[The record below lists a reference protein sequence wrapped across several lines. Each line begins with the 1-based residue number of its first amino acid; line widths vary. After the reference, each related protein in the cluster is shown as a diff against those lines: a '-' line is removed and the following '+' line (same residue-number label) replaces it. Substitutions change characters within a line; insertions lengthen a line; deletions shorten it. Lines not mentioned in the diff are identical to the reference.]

1 MAAWRTITALALTGM
16 ITLAAPACAE
26 LATSATSGARKP
38 DVMSGDERVKAV
50 QQALRDK
57 GRDPGAVDGRMG
69 PKTEA
74 ALRDFQQAEGIEV
87 TGQLDVKT
95 MQALGIDE
103 KTS

>member
-26 LATSATSGARKP
+26 LATSATSGARK
-38 DVMSGDERVKAV
+38 SGGDERVKAV
-50 QQALRDK
+50 QQALRDN

-74 ALRDFQQAEGIEV
+74 ALRDFQQAQGIEV